1 MEKNCKEL
9 ASIAAKT
16 HEIHRKVKAS
26 NMLSAELENVQAA
39 SRASEGQNFYLSYY
53 NKIYIVHNI
62 MVKQPTLSSY
72 FYFEFEAIFVAKRLF

>member
-1 MEKNCKEL
+1 MKHALFTCFARSVTDL
-9 ASIAAKT
+9 ARRVESP
-16 HEIHRKVKAS
+16 
-26 NMLSAELENVQAA
+26 
-39 SRASEGQNFYLSYY
+39 SEGQNFYLSYY